1 MKYQLVYSVKTE
13 KTRRVKNTIETQIK
27 CYTHRNIT

>member
-1 MKYQLVYSVKTE
+1 MKYQLVYNVKTE
-13 KTRRVKNTIETQIK
+13 ERDRVKNTIETQIK